1 MSKLYPVGVQNFE
14 GLIHDGYVYV
24 DKTAQVYELFNTN
37 KYYFLSRPRRFGKSL
52 LLSTIEAYALGK
64 KDLFKGLAL
73 EKLEK
78 DWTVYPVLHL
88 DLNTQKYDTPE
99 SLTSILNDNLCTWEN
114 RYGARESETSL
125 SLRFQGII
133 RRACEQTGRRV
144 VILIDEYDKPMLQAI
159 GNEELQKEYRNT
171 LKPFYGVL
179 KTMDGY
185 IKLGF
190 LTGVT
195 KFGKVSVFSDLN
207 NLKDISMRRDYI
219 DICGITDKEL
229 HRYFDKDL
237 HTLADVQGM
246 DYETV
251 CLEVQKRYD
260 GYHFNFNTPGI
271 YNPFSLLNT
280 FDAMAFGSYWF
291 ATGTPSYLVYL
302 LKKHHYRLEEIEKV
316 EVTEDVLDSIDSEGT
331 NPIPVIYQSGYL
343 TIKDYDPEFGLYTLD
358 YPNRE
363 VERGIREI
371 SDAFLY
377 R

>member
-1 MSKLYPVGVQNFE
+1 MNGKEKQIMKQRIYPIGIQSFEKLRR
-14 GLIHDGYVYV
+14 DGYIYV
-24 DKTAQVYELFNTN
+24 DKTALIYKLVTTGS
-37 KYYFLSRPRRFGKSL
+37 YYFLSRPRRFGKSL
-52 LLSTIEAYALGK
+52 LLSTLEAYFRGK
-64 KDLFKGLAL
+64 RELFEGLAIEQL
-73 EKLEK
+73 EQN
-78 DWTVYPVLHL
+78 WTVRPVLHL
-88 DLNTQKYDTPE
+88 DLNIGKYDAPD
-99 SLTSILNDNLCTWEN
+99 SLDKILDNALTVWEEQ
-114 RYGARESETSL
+114 YGTGPSETTL
-125 SLRFQGII
+125 ALRFKGIVQ
-133 RRACEQTGRRV
+133 RAVEQTGHRV
-144 VILIDEYDKPMLQAI
+144 AILVDEYDKPMLQAI

-237 HTLADVQGM
+237 HTLADVQGL

-331 NPIPVIYQSGYL
+331 NPIPVI
-343 TIKDYDPEFGLYTLD
+343 
-358 YPNRE
+358 
-363 VERGIREI
+363 
-371 SDAFLY
+371 
-377 R
+377 

>member
-1 MSKLYPVGVQNFE
+1 MNGNEKQIMKQRIYP
-14 GLIHDGYVYV
+14 
-24 DKTAQVYELFNTN
+24 
-37 KYYFLSRPRRFGKSL
+37 
-52 LLSTIEAYALGK
+52 
-64 KDLFKGLAL
+64 
-73 EKLEK
+73 
-78 DWTVYPVLHL
+78 
-88 DLNTQKYDTPE
+88 
-99 SLTSILNDNLCTWEN
+99 
-114 RYGARESETSL
+114 
-125 SLRFQGII
+125 
-133 RRACEQTGRRV
+133 
-144 VILIDEYDKPMLQAI
+144 I
-159 GNEELQKEYRNT
+159 GNEELRKEYRNT

-237 HTLADVQGM
+237 HTLADVQGL

-302 LKKHHYRLEEIEKV
+302 LKKHHYRLEEIVKV

-343 TIKDYDPEFGLYTLD
+343 TIKDYDPEFGLYMLD

-363 VERGIREI
+363 VEEGFVKYLMPFYIDKSEAEAPFEIRRFVGEVRNGNI
-371 SDAFLY
+371 ERWLVE
-377 R
+377 

>member
-1 MSKLYPVGVQNFE
+1 MEQYGTGPSETTL
-14 GLIHDGYVYV
+14 
-24 DKTAQVYELFNTN
+24 
-37 KYYFLSRPRRFGKSL
+37 
-52 LLSTIEAYALGK
+52 ALR
-64 KDLFKGLAL
+64 FKGI
-73 EKLEK
+73 
-78 DWTVYPVLHL
+78 V
-88 DLNTQKYDTPE
+88 Q
-99 SLTSILNDNLCTWEN
+99 
-114 RYGARESETSL
+114 
-125 SLRFQGII
+125 
-133 RRACEQTGRRV
+133 RAVEQTGHRV
-144 VILIDEYDKPMLQAI
+144 AILVDEYDKPMLQAI

-237 HTLADVQGM
+237 HTLADVQGL

-280 FDAMAFGSYWF
+280 FFKMKFGSYWF
-291 ATGTPSYLVYL
+291 ETGTPTYLVEL
-302 LKKHHYRLEEIEKV
+302 LRRYHYDLERMANEE
-316 EVTEDVLDSIDSEGT
+316 TNSDVLNSIYA
-331 NPIPVIYQSGYL
+331 PASGA
-343 TIKDYDPEFGLYTLD
+343 
-358 YPNRE
+358 YPAARAA
-363 VERGIREI
+363 GC
-371 SDAFLY
+371 
-377 R
+377 